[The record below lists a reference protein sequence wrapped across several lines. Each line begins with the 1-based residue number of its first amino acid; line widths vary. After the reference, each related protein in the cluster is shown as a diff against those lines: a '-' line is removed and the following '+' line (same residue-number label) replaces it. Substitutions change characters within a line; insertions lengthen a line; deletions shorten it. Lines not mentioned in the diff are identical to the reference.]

1 MITDE
6 CSNRYFNGDGMDY
19 TLRKN
24 KSLPRLKMADQA
36 LTSTGKTQD
45 FDPG

>member
-1 MITDE
+1 ME
-6 CSNRYFNGDGMDY
+6 Y

-24 KSLPRLKMADQA
+24 KGLSRLKMADQA

-45 FDPG
+45 LDPG